1 MSVPPGTGTAPS
13 QPKSQVR
20 APRTIKTYNYTLTI
34 PAYPSGFSQ
43 NCQEVNPSIWLYAPG
58 TGQAYDPTASGNVGQ
73 AGGTPP
79 DINLGPSCGLAHTG
93 DSIHVTMEVN
103 YGNPRFIAGSGN
115 FKVDSTD
122 DSGSLLTITDNTT
135 GVSSQLTVYVSW

>member
-1 MSVPPGTGTAPS
+1 MSVPAGTGAAPS

-34 PAYPSGFSQ
+34 PAYPSGF
-43 NCQEVNPSIWLYAPG
+43 NPPCQEVNPTIWLSAGG
-58 TGQAYDPTASGNVGQ
+58 TAVDATNGVSSQ
-73 AGGTPP
+73 AGGSPP
-79 DINLGPSCGLAHTG
+79 SINLGPSCGLAHTG
-93 DSIHVTMEVN
+93 DSIHVQMEVN
-103 YGNPRFIAGSGN
+103 YGNPGFVAGSGN

-135 GVSSQLTVYVSW
+135 GVSSQVTVYVSW